1 MLTWYVLDSSG
12 EAPRPDGPFPF
23 EHLAKLAASGALN
36 VSSMVARAGS
46 DRWVAAG
53 DDPELAGLFRAAP
66 PTESFAP
73 SGAAGLATPAFA
85 APIEAFYSFG
95 SAFDLAV
102 RTVKS
107 QWGPLVLA
115 GLVTLAAYTV
125 IGAPQWIM
133 QAAGEASRDDGFTML
148 MGLGSGC
155 FGFVVNILIGGPLF
169 AGIALCGANA
179 VAGRGNVADLFL
191 GFRRYGQVL
200 LAYLLL
206 MAISA
211 GVTFVVYL
219 SATIGFLVLAVAA
232 GGLNSAAGVSAG
244 IVSAVIIAVALGLI
258 ATALVFVRIIFMPAI
273 VADPSLGS
281 IGVMDAL
288 RLNWRAT
295 RGLGWSLLALFV
307 VVSVLVAASVL
318 LLCVGYVL
326 IGLPLGIAA
335 LGAVYTMLFR
345 RGAMAAPAI

>member
-12 EAPRPDGPFPF
+12 DSPRPEGPFPF
-23 EHLAKLAASGALN
+23 EHLAKLAASGAMN

-73 SGAAGLATPAFA
+73 SGGAGLAAPGFA
-85 APIEAFYSFG
+85 APIEAPYSFG
-95 SAFDLAV
+95 NAFDLAV
-102 RTVKS
+102 KTVKS

-133 QAAGEASRDDGFTML
+133 LAVGEASRDDDVKSW
-148 MGLGSGC
+148 MGLGSNC

-219 SATIGFLVLAVAA
+219 SATIGFLVVAVAA

-307 VVSVLVAASVL
+307 VVSMLVAASVL

>member
-1 MLTWYVLDSSG
+1 
-12 EAPRPDGPFPF
+12 
-23 EHLAKLAASGALN
+23 
-36 VSSMVARAGS
+36 
-46 DRWVAAG
+46 
-53 DDPELAGLFRAAP
+53 
-66 PTESFAP
+66 
-73 SGAAGLATPAFA
+73 
-85 APIEAFYSFG
+85 
-95 SAFDLAV
+95 
-102 RTVKS
+102 
-107 QWGPLVLA
+107 
-115 GLVTLAAYTV
+115 
-125 IGAPQWIM
+125 
-133 QAAGEASRDDGFTML
+133 
-148 MGLGSGC
+148 
-155 FGFVVNILIGGPLF
+155 
-169 AGIALCGANA
+169 
-179 VAGRGNVADLFL
+179 
-191 GFRRYGQVL
+191 
-200 LAYLLL
+200 
-206 MAISA
+206 
-211 GVTFVVYL
+211 VTFVVYL
-219 SATIGFLVLAVAA
+219 SATIGFLVVAVAA

-307 VVSVLVAASVL
+307 VVSMLVAASVL

>member
-12 EAPRPDGPFPF
+12 DSPRPDGPFPF

-85 APIEAFYSFG
+85 APIEAPYSFG
-95 SAFDLAV
+95 NAFDLAV
-102 RTVKS
+102 KTVKS

-281 IGVMDAL
+281 LGVMDAM

-307 VVSVLVAASVL
+307 VVSMLVAASVL